1 MLGISCA
8 CLFHWQADNVY
19 IEADLTH
26 THACNYYKTT
36 LPICQVQ
43 AESRVSWRIEQGCLE
58 KAGFESKSNKNRLSR
73 GEGGGW
79 RAQVGAVAGAKA
91 RRKENKNCV
100 WNYWGKSAQ
109 GKALCGSLKGTD
121 VEKAACGQNRP

>member
-1 MLGISCA
+1 MKRQGLNQKAIKVGS
-8 CLFHWQADNVY
+8 
-19 IEADLTH
+19 
-26 THACNYYKTT
+26 
-36 LPICQVQ
+36 
-43 AESRVSWRIEQGCLE
+43 AEVRE
-58 KAGFESKSNKNRLSR
+58 
-73 GEGGGW
+73 EGG